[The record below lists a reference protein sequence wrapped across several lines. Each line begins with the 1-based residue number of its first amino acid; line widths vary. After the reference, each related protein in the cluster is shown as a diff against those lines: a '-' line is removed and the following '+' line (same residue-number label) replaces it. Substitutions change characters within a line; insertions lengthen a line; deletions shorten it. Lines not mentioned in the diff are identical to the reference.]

1 MSGARTSQ
9 CQAPSPGTPRPPS
22 TGHQGPGNGPAIPG
36 EDGWYSL
43 PLHLPSTPLP
53 HPQGPLPQLH
63 PTHPHAAL
71 SAPHALPPAATPCRL
86 PCPLPPPS
94 PPSPALAPLTG
105 WQRPCGAPPGP
116 RIGGRPREQL
126 GPGAPP
132 RRLQCGV
139 FMASVQVCRWK
150 GPRRVHVRGPRPSRG
165 AVPGSYLMILRT
177 LSQRVCRGG
186 PVALLWSC
194 LFQLTAGLCDV
205 YVYEDNKNMNAPPGH
220 LSGLTPR

>member
-22 TGHQGPGNGPAIPG
+22 TGRQGPGNGPAIPR

-43 PLHLPSTPLP
+43 PLHLPSTPMP

-63 PTHPHAAL
+63 TTHPHAAL

-86 PCPLPPPS
+86 PCPLPPPP

-116 RIGGRPREQL
+116 RIGGRPCAQL

-165 AVPGSYLMILRT
+165 AVPMILRA

-186 PVALLWSC
+186 PVAPLWSC

-205 YVYEDNKNMNAPPGH
+205 YVSEENKNLNAPPGH
-220 LSGLTPR
+220 PSGWTPR

>member
-9 CQAPSPGTPRPPS
+9 CQAPSPGTLRPPS
-22 TGHQGPGNGPAIPG
+22 TGRQGPGNGPAIPR

-43 PLHLPSTPLP
+43 PLHLPSTPMP
-53 HPQGPLPQLH
+53 HLQGPLPQLH

-86 PCPLPPPS
+86 PCPLPPPP

-139 FMASVQVCRWK
+139 FMARVQVCRWK

-165 AVPGSYLMILRT
+165 AVQRRASGAPVE
-177 LSQRVCRGG
+177 LSF
-186 PVALLWSC
+186 PTDSWP
-194 LFQLTAGLCDV
+194 
-205 YVYEDNKNMNAPPGH
+205 M
-220 LSGLTPR
+220 